1 MKYLAVLLSAA
12 WAACA
17 LWYPSPPGRRVRMAV
32 LVAWL
37 LLTVLVLCAL
47 WRNVAAWLL
56 LVDGVAFALITLW
69 WITLKPSNQRLW
81 RDELVHMASGEVQG
95 NQVTLHHVRNFD
107 WRSESDYSPRWEVR
121 HYDLDRLIAV
131 DMLLSYWTGPAV
143 AHTLVSFG
151 FEDGSQ
157 VAFSVEIRKEQDEQ
171 FSELGGFFK
180 RFELSIIA
188 ADERDIVRVRTNVR
202 REDVYLYRVAL
213 TPEARRSLFLVFIAE
228 ANQLAAQPRFYNTLT
243 VNCTTLIYQM
253 MTRIVPG
260 LPRDYRL
267 LLSGYLPGYVYSVG
281 GLDSRYELA
290 QLRAMG
296 RISERARRA
305 DHAENFSV
313 AIRAGIPPLP
323 PRL

>member
-1 MKYLAVLLSAA
+1 MTYLAVLLSAA

-17 LWYPSPPGRRVRMAV
+17 LWYPSPAGRHWRRAA
-32 LVAWL
+32 LAAWL
-37 LLTVLVLCAL
+37 LFTLLVLGAL
-47 WRNVAAWLL
+47 WRNAGSGYLL
-56 LVDGVAFALITLW
+56 AYGAVLALIAGW
-69 WITLKPSNQRLW
+69 WTMLQPSSQRCW
-81 RDELVHMASGEVQG
+81 RDELMHMATGEVRG
-95 NQVTLHHVRNFD
+95 HQVTLHHVRNFD

-121 HYDLDRLIAV
+121 HYDLDRLMAV
-131 DMLLSYWTGPAV
+131 DMLLSYWTGPAI

-151 FEDGSQ
+151 FDDGSQ
-157 VAFSVEIRKEQDEQ
+157 VAFSVEIRREQDEQ

-213 TPEARRSLFLVFIAE
+213 APAAQRSLFLAFIAE

-260 LPRDYRL
+260 LPLDYRL
-267 LLSGYLPGYVYSVG
+267 LLSGYLPGYVYAVG
-281 GLDSRYELA
+281 GLDSRHALS
-290 QLRAMG
+290 QLRTMG
-296 RISERARRA
+296 RITERARLADRA
-305 DHAENFSV
+305 EDFSA
-313 AIRAGIPPLP
+313 AIRAGIPPLS
-323 PRL
+323 